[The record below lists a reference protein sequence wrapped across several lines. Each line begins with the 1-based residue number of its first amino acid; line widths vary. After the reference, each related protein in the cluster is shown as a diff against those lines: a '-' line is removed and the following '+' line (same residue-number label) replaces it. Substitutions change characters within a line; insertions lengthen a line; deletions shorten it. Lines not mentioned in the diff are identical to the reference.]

1 MDFSKFD
8 KQVDLEGLKNDI
20 KDAEENGGG
29 DFKEVPHAKYEVA
42 ITKLELTESKK
53 GDPMVNVWFKITNG
67 EYKGSLIFMNQVIT
81 QGFQIHIADEFL
93 RSLETTVDV
102 QFESYSQYAE
112 LLADIFE
119 EIEDKVEFV
128 LDYGENKKGYNTFEI
143 IDSFEVE

>member
-8 KQVDLEGLKNDI
+8 KQVDLEGLKQDI
-20 KDAEENGGG
+20 MDAEENGGG
-29 DFKEVPHAKYEVA
+29 DFKEVPHGKYEVA
-42 ITKLELTESKK
+42 IIKLELTESKK
-53 GDPMVNVWFKITNG
+53 GDPMVSIWFKVTNG

-81 QGFQIHIADEFL
+81 QGFQIHMADEFL

-112 LLADIFE
+112 MLADIFE

-128 LDYGENKKGYNTFEI
+128 LDDGENKKGYNTFEI
-143 IDSFEVE
+143 IDSFEVG